1 MFTYWPDAGI
11 QVTFNFNRPVG
22 DRVIEL
28 MAQCRRCRVPIYEL
42 VQLDQIYHVAMTAFL
57 IEGGDGYSVIKD
69 NYIERSNY
77 GKKNDTSPLI
87 WFELTISNFQF
98 AGVAGYEVIT
108 EYMKSKTV
116 AFTIGLEGRI
126 NVCNS

>member
-1 MFTYWPDAGI
+1 M
-11 QVTFNFNRPVG
+11 G

-28 MAQCRRCRVPIYEL
+28 MARCRRCRVPIYEL

-87 WFELTISNFQF
+87 
-98 AGVAGYEVIT
+98 
-108 EYMKSKTV
+108 
-116 AFTIGLEGRI
+116 
-126 NVCNS
+126 